1 MVSILT
7 NLVLTVMSPDDN
19 TEIFGQLL
27 HGTARAWRQKLDERL
42 KPMGLS
48 QAKWRTLMHLSL
60 AGDALT
66 QAEIAVRLGVEEPS
80 VVTLLHRLERE
91 DWITRTNSAQDRRCK
106 MVLLGRRAQRVI
118 AQITSSAKTLR
129 NELLAD
135 ISTPDLQMCMDVLA
149 HIKDRAEKNDKLRA
163 RSDKAAA
170 RRSAEHNGQLKQ
182 GSSILRKK
190 AIRRGSK

>member
-1 MVSILT
+1 
-7 NLVLTVMSPDDN
+7 MSSGDT

-66 QAEIAVRLGVEEPS
+66 QAEIATRLGVEEPS

-91 DWITRTNSAQDRRCK
+91 DWITRTNSALDRRCK

-118 AQITSSAKTLR
+118 AEINSSADTLR
-129 NELLAD
+129 HQLLAD
-135 ISTPDLQMCMDVLA
+135 IPSSDLQTCMKVLA
-149 HIKDRAEKNDKLRA
+149 RIRERAEKDDKLR
-163 RSDKAAA
+163 SSGNGNAA
-170 RRSAEHNGQLKQ
+170 RRVPPHDGQTKH
-182 GSSILRKK
+182 GDSIPTRKGFRK
-190 AIRRGSK
+190 RFR